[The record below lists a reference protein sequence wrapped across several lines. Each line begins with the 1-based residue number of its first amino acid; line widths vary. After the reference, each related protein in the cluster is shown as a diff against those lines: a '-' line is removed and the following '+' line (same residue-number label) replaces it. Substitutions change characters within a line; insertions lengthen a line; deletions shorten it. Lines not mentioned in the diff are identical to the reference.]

1 MGWDKGVD
9 YETAYTILIRKLRG
23 ANRRTTKCYVSILL
37 IQLRNGSRISESVRC
52 FKQYLLNGSLEQ
64 RVRVSKKKTYEE
76 RLMII
81 PGELE
86 EYGMRRLCIDLLN
99 VDDKK
104 LINRLK
110 TYSSRS
116 LGINTHSLRYSFIT
130 YLLRKGVN
138 PAVVSKIIKHSRLD
152 QLLTYVQTKYGE
164 ELLRKLD
171 YLG

>member
-1 MGWDKGVD
+1 
-9 YETAYTILIRKLRG
+9 
-23 ANRRTTKCYVSILL
+23 
-37 IQLRNGSRISESVRC
+37 
-52 FKQYLLNGSLEQ
+52 
-64 RVRVSKKKTYEE
+64 
-76 RLMII
+76 MII